1 MSLVDIEKCLRKG
14 LVEGQKDARRIYSHV
29 AECLESLL
37 ALPSSTEQLN
47 LITRFIKGE
56 LNPPGKVYFSVSQ
69 PSFYDIGR
77 WIRLLNHLERH
88 RRLSYELF
96 CAAVNQMPHIL
107 VALDIRRDQYNIGFQ
122 IFHHSTRNV
131 ILPEYRA
138 KFLQYADRLAWEW
151 AQDIS
156 TTDKQQRLIGIA
168 HLYGSRYLL
177 LAAQY
182 HVEYQLGRLTD
193 VYGWTTPE
201 QAVRHLAGAEA
212 VEPTTEAERTELIQ
226 TLKQFPRE
234 TLMALFPVATHARSL
249 LAEALGCED
258 ALPVIELAFQLAEQ
272 EFETEHYS
280 HRDIPNSADPSS
292 GVLDFWAVQRV
303 LAGFTAQRLG
313 EIFKFLRQSGA
324 DIKNT
329 LTLLEAIVG
338 LNTDK
343 VKKGMNHDSQIAMK
357 AYGLL
362 PLERGDEEIMERYI
376 ALKTSAA
383 SAKQFGQR
391 RRLTH
396 AAAAQTGL
404 ANLAQVAGYEN
415 VHRLEWA
422 MEAKIGQE
430 IAPAGRTWQIG
441 EYCVTLNLDGAD
453 TSVVVRKG
461 ERTLKSVPLAVRG
474 TVEYLEVKEAV
485 SQIRAQASRLRNELE
500 TLLASGEWIKPD
512 QLQNF
517 LSLSIGRSFL
527 GKLLLRFENGT
538 IGLLEPDEF
547 AVRDLHGQFFP
558 IDAPVMLAHPYHLY
572 QAESLAAWQRE
583 IVHRRIVQP
592 FKQAFRELYLL
603 TPAEQ
608 ETYTFSNRFAGH
620 VLDARIA
627 GKLFGTRGW
636 RVTSGDVVVPYKVF
650 RGMRAVFELP
660 DAYHYLGGETPI
672 TTDRIYFQSSERPS
686 LRNWQR
692 DEESMIPLENVPP
705 LIFSEVM
712 RDADLIVSVAQ
723 WERDNAGALSPESY
737 QRRGE
742 LITTLLDELGLPGV
756 TVEGHFA
763 SITGKLAKYRVHLGS
778 AVIHIEPGNY
788 LCIVPD
794 RWGKTHEK
802 LFLPFADGND
812 TKASEVISKIL
823 LLVADDKIKDPT
835 ILAQIKRA

>member
-14 LVEGQKDARRIYSHV
+14 LVDGQKDARRVYSYV
-29 AECLESLL
+29 GEPLESLL
-37 ALPSSTEQLN
+37 ALPTSTEQLD
-47 LITRFIKGE
+47 LITRFIRGD
-56 LNPPGKVYFSVSQ
+56 LNPPGKIYFTVSQ
-69 PSFYDIGR
+69 PSVYDVGR
-77 WIRLLNHLERH
+77 WIQLLNHLERH
-88 RRLSYELF
+88 GQLTYELF
-96 CAAVNQMPHIL
+96 CAAIDQMPHIL
-107 VALDIRRDQYNIGFQ
+107 VSLDIRRDQYNIGFQ

-131 ILPEYRA
+131 ILPEYRT
-138 KFLQYADRLAWEW
+138 KFLHYADQLGWEW
-151 AQDIS
+151 AQNIS

-182 HVEYQLGRLTD
+182 HLEYQLGKLTD

-201 QAVRHLAGAEA
+201 QAVRHLVGAEA

-234 TLMALFPVATHARSL
+234 TLMALFPVATHARIL
-249 LAEALGCED
+249 LAEALGWQD
-258 ALPVIELAFQLAEQ
+258 AIPVIELAFQLAEQ
-272 EFETEHYS
+272 EFETEGYRHQ
-280 HRDIPNSADPSS
+280 DIPNSIDPAS
-292 GVLDFWAVQRV
+292 GLLDFWVVQGV
-303 LAGFTAQRLG
+303 LAGFTAQRLA

-362 PLERGDEEIMERYI
+362 PLERGDEEIMERYV

-430 IAPAGRTWQIG
+430 IAPAGRTWQIS

-453 TSVVVRKG
+453 AGVVVRKG

-538 IGLLEPDEF
+538 IGLLEPEEF
-547 AVRDLHGQFFP
+547 AVQDLQGQLFP

-572 QAESLAAWQRE
+572 QAESLAAWQRD

-603 TPAEQ
+603 TPAEG

-686 LRNWQR
+686 QRNWQH
-692 DEESMIPLENVPP
+692 DEESMIPLENVPS

-723 WERDNAGALSPESY
+723 WERDNAGVLSPESY

-756 TVEGHFA
+756 TVEGHFVY
-763 SITGKLAKYRVHLGS
+763 ITGKLAKYRVHLGS

-794 RWGKTHEK
+794 RWGKNHEK
-802 LFLPFADGND
+802 LFLPFADGYD

-823 LLVADDKIKDPT
+823 LLVADDKIKDQS

>member
-1 MSLVDIEKCLRKG
+1 MLV
-14 LVEGQKDARRIYSHV
+14 
-29 AECLESLL
+29 
-37 ALPSSTEQLN
+37 LPTSTEQLD

-56 LNPPGKVYFSVSQ
+56 LNPPGKIYFSISQ
-69 PSFYDIGR
+69 PSVYDVGH
-77 WIRLLNHLERH
+77 WIQLLNHLERH
-88 RRLSYELF
+88 GQLSYELF
-96 CAAVNQMPHIL
+96 CAAVDQMPHIL
-107 VALDIRRDQYNIGFQ
+107 VALGIRRDQYNIGLQ
-122 IFHHSTRNV
+122 ISYHTSKDEIV
-131 ILPEYRA
+131 PEYRP
-138 KFLQYADRLAWEW
+138 KFLQYTDRLAWEW
-151 AQDIS
+151 AQNIS
-156 TTDKQQRLIGIA
+156 TTDKQQRLICIA

-182 HVEYQLGRLTD
+182 HVEYQLGKLTD

-212 VEPTTEAERTELIQ
+212 VEPTTEAERAELIQ

-234 TLMALFPVATHARSL
+234 TLMALFPVATHSRNL
-249 LAEALGCED
+249 LVEALGWQD
-258 ALPVIELAFQLAEQ
+258 AIPVIELVFQIAEQ
-272 EFETEHYS
+272 EFETEGYAY
-280 HRDIPNSADPSS
+280 RDIPNSIDPAS
-292 GVLDFWAVQRV
+292 GVLDFWAVQAVFAKFTNKR
-303 LAGFTAQRLG
+303 LA

-324 DIKNT
+324 GIKNT
-329 LTLLEAIVG
+329 LTLLEAVVG
-338 LNTDK
+338 LNGEK
-343 VKKGMNHDSQIAMK
+343 VEKGMKHDSQIAIK

-362 PLERGDEEIMERYI
+362 PLERGDAEIMERYV

-396 AAAAQTGL
+396 AAAAQAGL

-415 VHRLEWA
+415 AHRLEWA

-441 EYCVTLNLDGAD
+441 EYCVTLSLDDAD
-453 TSVVVRKG
+453 VSVVVRKG

-474 TVEYLEVKEAV
+474 TVEYLEVKEAI
-485 SQIRAQASRLRNELE
+485 SQIRAQAGRLRSELE
-500 TLLASGEWIKPD
+500 TLLASGEWSEPD

-517 LSLSIGRSFL
+517 LNLSIGRAFL
-527 GKLLLRFENGT
+527 GKLLLRFENGA
-538 IGLLEPDEF
+538 IGLLEPEEF
-547 AVRDLHGQFFP
+547 AVRDLHGQLFP
-558 IDAPVMLAHPYHLY
+558 IDMRVMLAHPYHLY

-583 IVHRRIVQP
+583 IVHRRITQP

-603 TPAEQ
+603 TPAER
-608 ETYTFSNRFAGH
+608 ETHIFSNRFAGH

-660 DAYHYLGGETPI
+660 DAYHYLGGDTPI
-672 TTDRIYFQSSERPS
+672 TTDRIYFQSSERLS

-692 DEESMIPLENVPP
+692 DEESMIPIENVPP
-705 LIFSEVM
+705 LVFSEVM

-763 SITGKLAKYRVHLGS
+763 YVTGKLAKYRVHLGS

-802 LFLPFADGND
+802 LFLPFADGYD

-823 LLVADDKIKDPT
+823 LLVADDKIKDQS